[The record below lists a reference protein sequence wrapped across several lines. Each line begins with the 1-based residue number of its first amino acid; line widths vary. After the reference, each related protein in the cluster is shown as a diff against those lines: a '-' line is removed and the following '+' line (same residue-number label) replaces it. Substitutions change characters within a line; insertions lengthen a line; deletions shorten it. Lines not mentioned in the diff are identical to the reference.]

1 MERWITMGAT
11 HRCGCGETYTDS
23 DGGCEKTWDC
33 SVCEDPIQCDGEH
46 PDDRATL
53 CRPCMESDIQGGAQ

>member
-1 MERWITMGAT
+1 VSMERWITMGAT

-33 SVCEDPIQCDGEH
+33 SHCGEDIDCEGEAPDDAARRCDGCEDAP
-46 PDDRATL
+46 
-53 CRPCMESDIQGGAQ
+53 S